1 MLKDG
6 LAIKL
11 QLCNVHRGNNWNTVG
26 AGSSRSWCDQITVSS
41 FVATLLWNRFKFFIC
56 KQNDSNW
63 EQCLRAKVFLPLLS
77 AQRFHGFK
85 CDDRADRAQR
95 RQVNEMSWIKPGLI
109 DGHEA
114 AGWSETERGDDHV
127 TEHEL
132 SLSRSLAL
140 KWLCFYI

>member
-26 AGSSRSWCDQITVSS
+26 AGSSRSWCDQLTVFRSDSVVKDLSSS
-41 FVATLLWNRFKFFIC
+41 FVNKMTLTENSVC
-56 KQNDSNW
+56 
-63 EQCLRAKVFLPLLS
+63 EQKSSFHFWALSGFTGLNVTIVQTELRDVRLMS
-77 AQRFHGFK
+77 
-85 CDDRADRAQR
+85 
-95 RQVNEMSWIKPGLI
+95 MSWIKPGLI

-114 AGWSETERGDDHV
+114 AGRSETERGDDHV